1 MLLQRLFRKKVMRF
15 LPFYLFTFLLL
26 SCGPEGDKFRLSGRL
41 RNINQG
47 QFLVYSP
54 DGGFVGI
61 DTIKVQ
67 NGRFSYE
74 REVRNDITLML
85 VFPNFSEQAI
95 FAAPGEEVEIKG
107 DATHLKEITIKGT
120 DENDELTKLRMRVNK
135 LTPPEI
141 PAAIAQYI
149 EEEPTSIVSLYLLD
163 KYFVSAKT
171 PDYVEGQRLAGLML
185 KANPDNG
192 RLRKLKK
199 QLDGLRNN
207 RLQAT
212 LPAFSVTDMKGQKV
226 NNGMLKNKVGVITT
240 WATWHYP
247 SLEIQRRLRKLQKK
261 HAQDLALLSICLDGD
276 KRECRKRV
284 DRDSLQWFII
294 CDGQLF
300 QTPLVQQLGLYVVP
314 AMLVVNKQGR
324 IVARDLEANKVEEE
338 IEKILR

>member
-1 MLLQRLFRKKVMRF
+1 MSTNKFTYVLLAVGC
-15 LPFYLFTFLLL
+15 LLL
-26 SCGPEGDKFRLSGRL
+26 GSCGPEGDRFRLSGRL

-67 NGRFSYE
+67 NGRFAYE
-74 REVRNDITLML
+74 REVRGDVTLML
-85 VFPNFSEQAI
+85 VFPNFSEQAV

-120 DENDELTKLRMRVNK
+120 DDNNELTKLRMRVNK
-135 LTPPEI
+135 LMPPEI

-171 PDYVEGQRLAGLML
+171 PDYVEGQRLADLML

-199 QLDGLRNN
+199 QLDGLRYN
-207 RLQAT
+207 RLQGT
-212 LPAFSVTDMKGQKV
+212 LPAFSVTDIKGQKV
-226 NNGMLKNKVGVITT
+226 SNRLLQDKVGVITT
-240 WATWHYP
+240 WATWHFP
-247 SLEIQRRLRKLQKK
+247 SLDIQRRLRRLQKK
-261 HAQDLALLSICLDGD
+261 HAQELALLSINLDGD
-276 KRECRKRV
+276 KRECQRRV
-284 DRDSLQWFII
+284 DRDSLQWAIV
-294 CDGQLF
+294 CDGQSF

-338 IEKILR
+338 IERLLR